1 MDDVGRPGRH
11 RRPLSLQL
19 PMTLLSILVPFLPSP
34 SLLVHFALSLLPG
47 GAFCGSRWSN
57 LLFSRVFPLCR
68 EIKLQAEIWAKLNR
82 PISWPELGEKAFA
95 LVVSFGRCRFRL
107 CLDTVALILQATIG
121 GTAAH
126 FKVSCLHDRTF
137 KFFVA
142 SKEVGFFIRKLR
154 SFSCVDYSLF
164 FHFWGNG
171 GPDWKFEFQN
181 FLDEERGLPGRRS
194 LALRGLN
201 PLRIRSNP
209 CLCPVLIVPQLG
221 GDLFKSTTLDRP
233 SSSRPPRFNSFSDF
247 LRSLPSGL
255 ALDPLSIPKPI
266 IIPWPKTLAG
276 SALKDS
282 GALFLAS
289 DPARWSLHLL
299 SVLCRVRLLLHLGT
313 LFCKCTPFL
322 PIHRPS
328 KLVPWPSSERTR
340 RPSSRRAWCMMTS
353 RIGCSWYKGSGSV
366 SSSST

>member
-1 MDDVGRPGRH
+1 MFFICFQSYISTFCNILFLIWYIIDLPIRRRTTPYMWCLRCNNTFLELVRHAWFVHLFLTFGQPFWFAPSENNLQHGRLERELLSAARRRPPRPAAATLKKLSRSSSPPPAASGRGNHGNPACDSRHAAAARLLRRAVAGGRAPLLKAWPASVDDVGRPGRH

-142 SKEVGFFIRKLR
+142 SKEVGFFIRNL
-154 SFSCVDYSLF
+154 SLVLITLCSSTF
-164 FHFWGNG
+164 GAMAALTGSLNFKISLMKSAG
-171 GPDWKFEFQN
+171 
-181 FLDEERGLPGRRS
+181 FLDDGL
-194 LALRGLN
+194 
-201 PLRIRSNP
+201 
-209 CLCPVLIVPQLG
+209 
-221 GDLFKSTTLDRP
+221 
-233 SSSRPPRFNSFSDF
+233 
-247 LRSLPSGL
+247 
-255 ALDPLSIPKPI
+255 
-266 IIPWPKTLAG
+266 
-276 SALKDS
+276 
-282 GALFLAS
+282 
-289 DPARWSLHLL
+289 
-299 SVLCRVRLLLHLGT
+299 
-313 LFCKCTPFL
+313 
-322 PIHRPS
+322 
-328 KLVPWPSSERTR
+328 
-340 RPSSRRAWCMMTS
+340 
-353 RIGCSWYKGSGSV
+353 
-366 SSSST
+366 